1 MKRFWILI
9 LGLCVLALGSV
20 QAQQYKVGYFDTQYV
35 LPKMTEYK
43 RAQTEMQTYTKKL
56 EDEFKRKQQMFQKQV
71 QTFRQQ
77 EPKMSAAARK
87 ARGEQLSKQQME
99 LQRFQQTAQTRIDK
113 KKSELLDPIYKK
125 VELVLAAVAK
135 EGKYNFILRKES
147 SLYSNKKYNISDAVL
162 KKLGVK
168 TN

>member
-1 MKRFWILI
+1 MKRIWILM
-9 LGLCVLALGSV
+9 LGLCMLTLSTA
-20 QAQQYKVGYFDTQYV
+20 QAQQYKIGYFDTQYV

-71 QTFRQQ
+71 QAFRQQ
-77 EPKMSAAARK
+77 EAKMSAAARK
-87 ARGEQLSKQQME
+87 AKGEQLSKQQME

-113 KKSELLDPIYKK
+113 KRGNLLNPIYKK
-125 VELVLAAVAK
+125 VEAALAVVAK
-135 EGKYNFILRKES
+135 EGKYNFIIRKETA
-147 SLYSNKKYNISDAVL
+147 LFSNKKYDISDVVL
-162 KKLGVK
+162 KKLGIK

>member
-1 MKRFWILI
+1 MKRFWILM
-9 LGLCVLALGSV
+9 LGLTVLALGSV
-20 QAQQYKVGYFDTQYV
+20 QAQQYKIGYFDTQYV

-77 EPKMSAAARK
+77 EPQMSAAARK

-99 LQRFQQTAQTRIDK
+99 LQRFQQTAQSRIDK
-113 KKSELLDPIYKK
+113 KREELLNPIYKK
-125 VELVLAAVAK
+125 VENILSAVAK
-135 EGKYNFILRKES
+135 EGKYNFIIRKETA
-147 SLYSNKKYNISDAVL
+147 LYSNKKHDISDAVL